1 MVSFVQ
7 ELPAPILDDV
17 AVPKPVE
24 QPKLSGEPPD
34 SLEAMKIAWRYQNL
48 PKVQVIARPL
58 LIRDEIYAGL
68 KHSAGYGELFDP
80 FLINPAGV
88 SVNNGM

>member
-1 MVSFVQ
+1 MQ

-34 SLEAMKIAWRYQNL
+34 SLDTMKIAWRYQNL
-48 PKVQVIARPL
+48 PKVQVISRL
-58 LIRDEIYAGL
+58 FSLRGEIYAG
-68 KHSAGYGELFDP
+68 
-80 FLINPAGV
+80 
-88 SVNNGM
+88 

>member
-1 MVSFVQ
+1 MQ

-34 SLEAMKIAWRYQNL
+34 SLDAMKIAWRYQNL
-48 PKVQVIARPL
+48 PKVQVITRL
-58 LIRDEIYAGL
+58 VLIRDEICAG
-68 KHSAGYGELFDP
+68 GNIE
-80 FLINPAGV
+80 
-88 SVNNGM
+88 